1 MKYALRDYQAD
12 LIQRVLE
19 SWQTNRRVKL
29 QLATGGGK
37 TVLFAHLALKFIRE
51 GMGVLVLAHREELLL
66 QAKEK
71 MEEITGL
78 PTGIIK
84 AGHPFYPHYDLQ
96 VASVQSLIRRKYTPD
111 AGLLIVDESH
121 HANAAT
127 YTKLMERY
135 PEAKILGCT
144 ATPHRIDGHGFQ
156 FLFDDLI
163 CGPSTKELIQQGFL
177 SPYKLF
183 QAAKVACTEKVK
195 SGGGDFNLSELGKSV
210 SKQVEAIDVVAE
222 WKKQAQGLKTIV
234 FAVDIARSWEYK
246 EAFQSAGVAA
256 EHLDGETPKEERKA
270 ILGRFATGETLV
282 LCNCGIISEGFDMP
296 SVEAVQ
302 IVRPTQ
308 SLTMWLQ
315 MVGRGLRISEGKGST
330 VIIDHTKNW
339 LNLGLPD
346 DERIW
351 NLNPQALTEEAQRF
365 LHVVCGT
372 PLCHHI
378 YKPTYEEIATAQQ
391 SSEIIKDPKTGI
403 PKQVGS
409 SICPSCLETNQF
421 LIGTGGTAILE
432 KNLEANT
439 IALEINLAV
448 SPVVKKII
456 DELIAT
462 KEEKGYKAGWVYFAL
477 KELCGDY
484 DSEFSIYELSL
495 GDWLYLANQ
504 LGYKPGWGYKN
515 YHEIRSGESFDT
527 PNHWSKTP
535 IFNGL
540 IEHLNPP
547 PLLMPTKKAT

>member
-1 MKYALRDYQAD
+1 MKYALRDYQTN
-12 LIQRVLE
+12 LIQAVLK
-19 SWQTNRRVKL
+19 SWETHRRVKL

-71 MEEITGL
+71 LEEITGL

-84 AGHPFYPHYDLQ
+84 AGLPFYSHYDLQ

-144 ATPHRIDGHGFQ
+144 ATPHRIDDHGFQ
-156 FLFDDLI
+156 WLFDDLI

-183 QAAKVACTEKVK
+183 QAAKVAYTEEVK
-195 SGGGDFNLSELGKSV
+195 TSSGDFNLGDLGKSV
-210 SKQVEAIDVVAE
+210 SSQVEAVDVVAE

-234 FAVDIARSWEYK
+234 FAVDIARSLEYK
-246 EAFQSAGVAA
+246 EAFQLAGVAA
-256 EHLDGETPKEERKA
+256 EHLDGETRKEERKA
-270 ILGRFATGETLV
+270 ILERFSIGETLV

-315 MVGRGLRISEGKGST
+315 MVGRGLRISEGKDST

-339 LNLGLPD
+339 LNLGVPD

-351 NLNPQALTEEAQRF
+351 SLNPQPLTEDAQRF
-365 LHVVCGT
+365 LHVVCGA

-378 YKPTYEEIATAQQ
+378 YKPTHEETTAAQQ
-391 SSEIIKDPKTGI
+391 SSEIIIDPKTGT
-403 PKQVGS
+403 PKKVGS
-409 SICPSCLETNQF
+409 SICPSCSEINQF
-421 LIGTGGTAILE
+421 LIGTGGVSFE
-432 KNLEANT
+432 KIVEANT
-439 IALEINLAV
+439 LALRVDLEVDPENRALIDKLL
-448 SPVVKKII
+448 II
-456 DELIAT
+456 KHER
-462 KEEKGYKAGWVYFAL
+462 GYKAGWVYCAL
-477 KELCGDY
+477 KDL
-484 DSEFSIYELSL
+484 SEGNVDGFSIHNLLL
-495 GDWLYLANQ
+495 GDWLYLGNQ

-515 YHEIRSGESFDT
+515 YQETRSGESFDT

-540 IEHLNPP
+540 IENLDTR
-547 PLLMPTKKAT
+547 PLLMPIKKAT